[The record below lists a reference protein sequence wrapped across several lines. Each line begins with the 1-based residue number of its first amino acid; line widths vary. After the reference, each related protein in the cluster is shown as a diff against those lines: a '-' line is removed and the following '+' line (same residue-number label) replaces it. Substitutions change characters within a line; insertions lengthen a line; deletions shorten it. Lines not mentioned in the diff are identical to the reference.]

1 MPGIYTMMDI
11 SRWAL
16 QASTAHLDT
25 ISHNV
30 ANVNTPGYSR
40 QSIVQAT
47 RPPELTREGWYGNG
61 VEVVN
66 VVQHV
71 DRLLLARITDKTSTM
86 NYQDSRLAQLRR
98 LESLANEAGDTSLG
112 EEVTAFFSAW
122 EAVSNNPESSAVRR
136 ALTDK
141 AQNLINRFQTLHG
154 DLRNIENDLDVYI
167 KGAVQEANGICR
179 RIAELNSQIVASEN
193 TNRTANDFRDE
204 RQRQLEKLSE
214 LMDIQWFEDVDGY
227 VTVFGGQGKTLV
239 QVNYPKEGDDPLAF
253 MPVDGE
259 DRYQVVWQGVEDMAM
274 NDNEIS
280 GGKLGAWLKVRD
292 EDLPDM
298 RDFLDKLA
306 KNLISEVNK
315 LHTQGA
321 GLDKFTSV
329 TGTYQGLGPNEPINN
344 TSGEP
349 PYGDLLQDGTLTMW
363 VYEGGT
369 RTKHEISVTA
379 DETMDSL
386 ATKINDAIDPVNRN
400 FASVDSDNKFSLNAS
415 PGQEFLFAGDTSN
428 VLTALGVNTFFT
440 GDSVSN
446 ISLNPTVASNVRNVA
461 AGRVLADGEHAAGD
475 KKNALDLADLKD
487 VETMENQDS
496 VIKSD
501 TFNESIIAWASSLG
515 TEVASTEDNLKYA
528 ATATS
533 ELLDQRDSVSAVNL
547 DEEMVKMVQQQRSYQ
562 MAAKLVTV
570 ADTLLATVLDMKR

>member
-1 MPGIYTMMDI
+1 
-11 SRWAL
+11 
-16 QASTAHLDT
+16 
-25 ISHNV
+25 
-30 ANVNTPGYSR
+30 
-40 QSIVQAT
+40 
-47 RPPELTREGWYGNG
+47 
-61 VEVVN
+61 
-66 VVQHV
+66 
-71 DRLLLARITDKTSTM
+71 
-86 NYQDSRLAQLRR
+86 
-98 LESLANEAGDTSLG
+98 
-112 EEVTAFFSAW
+112 
-122 EAVSNNPESSAVRR
+122 
-136 ALTDK
+136 
-141 AQNLINRFQTLHG
+141 
-154 DLRNIENDLDVYI
+154 
-167 KGAVQEANGICR
+167 
-179 RIAELNSQIVASEN
+179 
-193 TNRTANDFRDE
+193 
-204 RQRQLEKLSE
+204 
-214 LMDIQWFEDVDGY
+214 
-227 VTVFGGQGKTLV
+227 
-239 QVNYPKEGDDPLAF
+239 
-253 MPVDGE
+253 
-259 DRYQVVWQGVEDMAM
+259 
-274 NDNEIS
+274 
-280 GGKLGAWLKVRD
+280 LGAWLKVRD